1 MKKKK
6 LAKKNT
12 LLKKYLWW
20 VKEEKISDTIPEQK
34 IIAYVLN
41 FADYED
47 TKKLLPLFSKKDIR
61 QSIASPIPGVWSK
74 KSLNFWR
81 TYLKKI

>member
-6 LAKKNT
+6 QAKKNT

-20 VKEEKISDTIPEQK
+20 IKEEKISDKIPEQK

-47 TKKLLPLFSKKDIR
+47 TKKLLPLFSKKNIR
-61 QSIASPIPGVWSK
+61 QSMHRHYPESGAK
-74 KSLNFWR
+74 NL
-81 TYLKKI
+81 